1 MTKRPTPLA
10 SNLSGRKPRAML
22 RKYQTADLEELLN
35 VWANASALAHPFLSQ
50 AFLALERY
58 NIPNLYMPKAETWV

>member
-1 MTKRPTPLA
+1 
-10 SNLSGRKPRAML
+10 ML